1 MDNDILYLLEQ
12 WARWRWIGHGAAR
25 GFPSMTTFRQQLGS
39 TVPSPAISDHLA
51 CAVDHAVAQVCQE
64 NEKLG
69 RVLCWYVLDR
79 KSYRA
84 IGREL
89 GISHSSIGPM
99 LQAAVAAVGEV
110 LEG

>member
-51 CAVDHAVAQVCQE
+51 CAVDHAIAQVCQADE
-64 NEKLG
+64 RTG
-69 RVLCWYVLDR
+69 RALCWYVLDR
-79 KSYRA
+79 CSYRE
-84 IGREL
+84 IGRRMKIPHQRA
-89 GISHSSIGPM
+89 GVM
-99 LQAAVAAVGEV
+99 VQAGVAAVGEI